1 MKGLTV
7 YEERRKNAWGGI
19 RAILDKA
26 NVRNVQKGEHVRYAT
41 NEKSFNLWGITYVL
55 YGIDNLL
62 DNITRMIMRGTFDLT
77 CEEWD
82 KIVDIDYNEVQSYE
96 QRKVK

>member
-19 RAILDKA
+19 LAILDKA
-26 NVRNVQKGEHVRYAT
+26 NVRNVQKGEHVRYTT

-55 YGIDNLL
+55 FGIDNLL
-62 DNITRMIMRGTFDLT
+62 DNITRMIMRGTYLT
-77 CEEWD
+77 FLC
-82 KIVDIDYNEVQSYE
+82 S
-96 QRKVK
+96 